1 MTYRMK
7 KVKQTSSLTPHVVIF
22 VEGDTDEVFFN
33 RLLNYYCCQ
42 SVTPIN
48 SYEVQNM
55 KGVGRYASSKFTG
68 KLSADII
75 PRNERKGRKIYGVC
89 CSFDTDVFEDGEN
102 PIVDWNKVRKAVA
115 RLGIEEF
122 CTIEVKSA
130 MEDWLLDDLEGL
142 CSFLKLKDCSTSLKG
157 VNGYAKMSGL
167 FKRGGKIYAKGMS
180 VADFI
185 DSLNV
190 GKIRDKRKD
199 ALAELE
205 RLLGVQ
211 LP

>member
-1 MTYRMK
+1 M
-7 KVKQTSSLTPHVVIF
+7 KQTSSLTPHVVIF
-22 VEGDTDEVFFN
+22 VEGDTDEMFFN
-33 RLLNYYCCQ
+33 RLLNYYSCR
-42 SVTPIN
+42 SVASIN

-89 CSFDTDVFEDGEN
+89 CSFDTDVFEDEEA
-102 PIVDWNKVRKAVA
+102 PIVDWKKVRKAVA

-122 CTIEVKSA
+122 CTVEVKSA

-142 CSFLKLKDCSTSLKG
+142 CSFLKLKDCPTSLKG
-157 VNGYAKMSGL
+157 ANGYAKIAGL
-167 FKRGGKIYAKGMS
+167 FKRGGKVYAKGIS
-180 VADFI
+180 VSDFI
-185 DSLNV
+185 DALNI

-199 ALAELE
+199 ALTELE
-205 RLLGVQ
+205 RMLCVK

>member
-1 MTYRMK
+1 MTGQMK
-7 KVKQTSSLTPHVVIF
+7 SVKLTSTLTPHVVIF

-42 SVTPIN
+42 SATSVN

-75 PRNERKGRKIYGVC
+75 PRNKRKGRKIYGVC
-89 CSFDTDVFEDGEN
+89 CSFDTDVFEEEET
-102 PIVDWNKVRKAVA
+102 PIVDWKKVRKAIT

-122 CTIEVKSA
+122 CTVEVKSA

-142 CSFLKLKDCSTSLKG
+142 CSFLKLKDCPTSLKG
-157 VNGYAKMSGL
+157 ANGYAKISGL
-167 FKRGGKIYAKGMS
+167 FKRGGKVYAKGES
-180 VADFI
+180 VADVI
-185 DSLNV
+185 DVLNM

-205 RLLGVQ
+205 RLLHVK

>member
-1 MTYRMK
+1 MK
-7 KVKQTSSLTPHVVIF
+7 KKKQTSDLTPHVVIF

-33 RLLNYYCCQ
+33 RLLNYYRCQ
-42 SVTPIN
+42 SVTPVN
-48 SYEVQNM
+48 SCEVQNM
-55 KGVGRYASSKFTG
+55 KGVGRYAGSKFTG

-89 CSFDTDVFEDGEN
+89 CSFDTDVFEDEET
-102 PIVDWNKVRKAVA
+102 PIVNWNKVRKIIA

-130 MEDWLLDDLEGL
+130 MEDWLLDDIEGV
-142 CSFLKLKDCSTSLKG
+142 CSFLKLKDCPTSLNG
-157 VNGYAKMSGL
+157 ANGYAKMSGL
-167 FKRGGKIYAKGMS
+167 FKRGGKVYVKGLS
-180 VADFI
+180 IADFI
-185 DSLNV
+185 DALNIW
-190 GKIRDKRKD
+190 KIRDKRKE

-205 RLLGVQ
+205 RLLRVQ